1 MSIQQTLAVNPRE
14 PYSESHPRHPGMAP
28 RSVDQAGQSTM
39 GPTRLVNQDRFL
51 SRHPIYIVADGV
63 GGRLGG
69 ERASKIAL
77 SEAAHRARELILASP
92 TGPYG
97 KSPLSLK
104 DLEDVAVRCQR
115 AVREAADQDP
125 GLRRMATTLTMAIVT
140 WPIVQVVHVGD
151 SRCYAL
157 RHGNLQLMTEDQ
169 TVGGRLYRAGVMTE
183 AALERSPLRDILA
196 SSISG
201 GEKDAKP
208 QIAQWRLQPGDTL
221 LLCTDGVS
229 GVLSERDMLD
239 IVRHAPTAEW
249 ASRSLIRAARQAET
263 TDDAT
268 AVVARFPAIVRG
280 ESAERTWNGVP
291 VAVETPEP
299 APRHL
304 WTVAS

>member
-1 MSIQQTLAVNPRE
+1 
-14 PYSESHPRHPGMAP
+14 MAP

-51 SRHPIYIVADGV
+51 SRPAIYIVADG

-69 ERASKIAL
+69 ERASEIAL

-104 DLEDVAVRCQR
+104 DLEDVAARSQR

-125 GLRRMATTLTMAIVT
+125 GLQRMATTLTVAIVT

-157 RHGNLQLMTEDQ
+157 RDGNLRLMTEDQ
-169 TVGGRLYRAGVMTE
+169 TVGGRLYRAGIMTE
-183 AALERSPLRDILA
+183 AALERSPLRDILD
-196 SSISG
+196 STISG
-201 GEKDAKP
+201 GDKDAKP
-208 QIAQWRLQPGDTL
+208 QIAQWRLQPGDAL

-229 GVLSERDMLD
+229 GVLSEHNMMD
-239 IVRHAPTAEW
+239 IVRNAPTAEW
-249 ASRSLIRAARQAET
+249 ASGALVRSASEAGT

-268 AVVARFPAIVRG
+268 AVVARFSPTARC
-280 ESAERTWNGVP
+280 AP
-291 VAVETPEP
+291 VFVLGGPLLDGQADSV
-299 APRHL
+299 AHL
-304 WTVAS
+304 SLLAHQ